1 MIEYSQ
7 ENKEVFFFFF
17 FLRGVTVLVT
27 SNYFSSH
34 LINAT
39 RYVWLEFSE
48 NYQKTSLSSKQGSLL
63 LIFYLRAR

>member
-1 MIEYSQ
+1 MIEYSR
-7 ENKEVFFFFF
+7 ENKEVVFCF
-17 FLRGVTVLVT
+17 FLSGVTVLVT

-48 NYQKTSLSSKQGSLL
+48 N
-63 LIFYLRAR
+63 